1 MKLGAMSQLRQLV
14 DLICLVY
21 HEARNVR
28 HPIKI
33 GAITDKTRYLKLT
46 NLPSNKEQAWHQMT
60 KVRDNAVNADGAEGA
75 ASVFKKEYGVSLD
88 DLLHL
93 YKQSFWKGSAYGGNQ
108 WAQICKSVLQLIK
121 AMTDGDSC
129 RSELLLK
136 DIPKMSHN
144 TGTVVAKLSDL
155 KSFRG

>member
-1 MKLGAMSQLRQLV
+1 MSQLGQLV

-28 HPIKI
+28 HPIKS
-33 GAITDKTRYLKLT
+33 GAITEKMPYLKLT
-46 NLPSNKEQAWHQMT
+46 QLSRNREQAWLQMAR
-60 KVRDNAVNADGAEGA
+60 VRDIAVDADSAEGA
-75 ASVFKKEYGVSLD
+75 ASVFKMEYGLSLD
-88 DLLHL
+88 DLSHL
-93 YKQSFWKGSAYGGNQ
+93 NEQSFWKGSAYGGNR
-108 WAQICKSVLQLIK
+108 WAPICKSVLELVE
-121 AMTDGDSC
+121 AMTEGDSC

-136 DIPKMSHN
+136 DIPKMPHN

>member
-1 MKLGAMSQLRQLV
+1 MEVGAMSQLRQLV

-28 HPIKI
+28 HPIKK
-33 GAITDKTRYLKLT
+33 GAITDKMPYLKLT
-46 NLPSNKEQAWHQMT
+46 QLSHKKEQAWLQMAR
-60 KVRDNAVNADGAEGA
+60 VRDNAVNADSAEGA
-75 ASVFKKEYGVSLD
+75 ASVFKKEYGVNLD

-93 YKQSFWKGSAYGGNQ
+93 YEQSFWKGSAYGGNR
-108 WAQICKSVLQLIK
+108 WAPICKSVLELVE
-121 AMTDGDSC
+121 AMTDGDGC